1 MFDRRCGKE
10 FCDVLS
16 YPCCGPVDL
25 LKIRSHE
32 SPEIGQSDGR
42 VVSFEQA
49 IAEFLLQLL
58 DCARERGL
66 GHPAAFGRAGE
77 ILLLAESKKIG
88 NLMHFHRHG
97 PSTIELQGLSRPE

>member
-16 YPCCGPVDL
+16 YPRCGPIDL
-25 LKIRSHE
+25 LEVRSHE
-32 SPEIGQSDGR
+32 SPEIGQSDSR

-58 DCARERGL
+58 DFAREWL
-66 GHPAAFGRAGE
+66 GHTAAFGRAGK
-77 ILLLAESKKIG
+77 ILSSQRARK
-88 NLMHFHRHG
+88 
-97 PSTIELQGLSRPE
+97 